1 MNKITIS
8 ILAGLFLAVT
18 PVAAGAATYERK
30 PQVVDNPDYPTPDVK
45 VVEMNILDYSADAN
59 KGNTNV
65 TTIIQQMLNALGDAS
80 SYPSGERQAYRK
92 TGGTLYLPAGT
103 YKIDGRI
110 TVPRGVSIRGD
121 WKKPV
126 KGEKIEGTILKV
138 SNKYANDTVET
149 NSCFIMEPST
159 VVSDVAVWYETQRA
173 DNPIPYPPTVVMG
186 KQGYF
191 GNDYCN
197 VRNVTLV
204 NSYIGVIFSERNGGG
219 CPNIFGLYG
228 TPRSEEHTSELQSH

>member
-8 ILAGLFLAVT
+8 ILAGLFLAAA

-30 PQVVDNPDYPTPDVK
+30 PQVVDNPDYPTTDVK

-126 KGEKIEGTILKV
+126 KGEKIEGTIQKV
-138 SNKYANDTVET
+138 SNK
-149 NSCFIMEPST
+149 
-159 VVSDVAVWYETQRA
+159 
-173 DNPIPYPPTVVMG
+173 
-186 KQGYF
+186 
-191 GNDYCN
+191 
-197 VRNVTLV
+197 
-204 NSYIGVIFSERNGGG
+204 
-219 CPNIFGLYG
+219 
-228 TPRSEEHTSELQSH
+228 